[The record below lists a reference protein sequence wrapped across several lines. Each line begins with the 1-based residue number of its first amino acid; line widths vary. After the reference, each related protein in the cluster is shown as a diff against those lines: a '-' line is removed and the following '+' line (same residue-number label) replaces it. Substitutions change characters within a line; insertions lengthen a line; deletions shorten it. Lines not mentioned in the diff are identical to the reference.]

1 MMRSVIDKQN
11 KQESPMI
18 NNFKCKGCGQVF
30 DCEVS
35 KIGINSQTFRPDFEK
50 PMF

>member
-1 MMRSVIDKQN
+1 
-11 KQESPMI
+11 MI